1 MRQTLSRVEDFG
13 DENSDVEEMEEDD
26 KKVDVDL
33 SIASSLVGQFECS
46 LFTWDSATVG
56 SVQMG

>member
-1 MRQTLSRVEDFG
+1 MVEDFG